1 MSLGSNQTVR
11 EIESVAGTQTGPAGI
26 LISSFF
32 CCGFR
37 KARCPKSPLEFRR
50 VLTLRI
56 CGDMKIKA
64 IGVLALSLTPSLF
77 AAPIIKA
84 QDLSKY
90 REFSLGTNLADVL
103 KRTDKKLSD
112 VNTTHGAPTLF
123 QEFTWWPPRLPGT
136 SYRSDSVE
144 QVLFSFFNGELYK
157 VSVRYDQISTEGL
170 TAEDM
175 MKSISVKYGPPTSVA
190 PEPAVTLS
198 VGYDAQQRPIA
209 SWEDSQYSFNL
220 VRDSFTDRFGL
231 VIYSKRVNTEAA
243 LALEEAAR
251 IEKQEAPAREA
262 ERQKKQTDDRELL
275 RQKNQKSFRP

>member
-1 MSLGSNQTVR
+1 
-11 EIESVAGTQTGPAGI
+11 
-26 LISSFF
+26 
-32 CCGFR
+32 
-37 KARCPKSPLEFRR
+37 
-50 VLTLRI
+50 
-56 CGDMKIKA
+56 MKIKA
-64 IGVLALSLTPSLF
+64 IRVLALSLAPSLF
-77 AAPIIKA
+77 AGPILEA

-90 REFSLGTNLADVL
+90 REFLMGTNLADVL

-112 VNTTHGAPTLF
+112 VNTTHGAPKLF

-157 VSVRYDQISTEGL
+157 VSVRYDQSSTEGL

-175 MKSISVKYGPPTSVA
+175 MKSISAKYGPPTNVA
-190 PEPAVTLS
+190 PEPASTLS
-198 VGYDAQQRPIA
+198 ARYDTQQRPIA

>member
-1 MSLGSNQTVR
+1 
-11 EIESVAGTQTGPAGI
+11 
-26 LISSFF
+26 
-32 CCGFR
+32 
-37 KARCPKSPLEFRR
+37 
-50 VLTLRI
+50 
-56 CGDMKIKA
+56 
-64 IGVLALSLTPSLF
+64 
-77 AAPIIKA
+77 
-84 QDLSKY
+84 
-90 REFSLGTNLADVL
+90 
-103 KRTDKKLSD
+103 LSD
-112 VNTTHGAPTLF
+112 ISTTHVAPTSF
-123 QEFTWWPPRLPGT
+123 QEFTWWPPRLPGA

-157 VSVRYDQISTEGL
+157 VSVRYDQSSTEGL

-175 MKSISVKYGPPTSVA
+175 MKSISAKYGPPTSVA
-190 PEPAVTLS
+190 PEPVSTLS
-198 VGYDAQQRPIA
+198 VGYDTLQRPIA

-262 ERQKKQTDDRELL
+262 ERQKKQTDDRDLL

>member
-1 MSLGSNQTVR
+1 
-11 EIESVAGTQTGPAGI
+11 
-26 LISSFF
+26 
-32 CCGFR
+32 
-37 KARCPKSPLEFRR
+37 
-50 VLTLRI
+50 
-56 CGDMKIKA
+56 MKIKA
-64 IGVLALSLTPSLF
+64 ICVLALSLTPWLF
-77 AAPIIKA
+77 GSPILKA

-90 REFSLGTNLADVL
+90 REFSLGANLANVL

-123 QEFTWWPPRLPGT
+123 QEFTWWPPRLPGS

-157 VSVRYDQISTEGL
+157 VSVRYDQSSTEGL

-175 MKSISVKYGPPTSVA
+175 MKSISAKYGPPTSVA
-190 PEPAVTLS
+190 PEPASTLS
-198 VGYDAQQRPIA
+198 AGYDTQQPLA

-231 VIYSKRVNTEAA
+231 VIYSKRVNTEAE

-262 ERQKKQTDDRELL
+262 EPKKQTDDRELA

>member
-1 MSLGSNQTVR
+1 
-11 EIESVAGTQTGPAGI
+11 
-26 LISSFF
+26 
-32 CCGFR
+32 
-37 KARCPKSPLEFRR
+37 
-50 VLTLRI
+50 
-56 CGDMKIKA
+56 MKIKA
-64 IGVLALSLTPSLF
+64 IHVLALFLTSSLF
-77 AAPIIKA
+77 ASPILKA

-90 REFSLGTNLADVL
+90 REFLLGTNLADVL

-112 VNTTHGAPTLF
+112 VSTTHSAPTLF

-157 VSVRYDQISTEGL
+157 VSVRYDQSSTEGL

-175 MKSISVKYGPPTSVA
+175 MKSISAKYGPPTSVA
-190 PEPAVTLS
+190 PEPVSTLS
-198 VGYDAQQRPIA
+198 GGYDAQQRPIA

-231 VIYSKRVNTEAA
+231 VIYSKRVNAEAA

>member
-1 MSLGSNQTVR
+1 
-11 EIESVAGTQTGPAGI
+11 
-26 LISSFF
+26 
-32 CCGFR
+32 
-37 KARCPKSPLEFRR
+37 
-50 VLTLRI
+50 
-56 CGDMKIKA
+56 MKIKA
-64 IGVLALSLTPSLF
+64 IRVLALSLFPSLF
-77 AAPIIKA
+77 AAPILKA

-90 REFSLGTNLADVL
+90 REFSLGANLANVL

-112 VNTTHGAPTLF
+112 ISTTHVAPTSF
-123 QEFTWWPPRLPGT
+123 QEFTWWPPRLPGA

-157 VSVRYDQISTEGL
+157 VSVRYDQSSTEGL

-175 MKSISVKYGPPTSVA
+175 MKSISAKYGPPTSVA
-190 PEPAVTLS
+190 PEPVSTLS
-198 VGYDAQQRPIA
+198 VGYNTLQRPIA

-262 ERQKKQTDDRELL
+262 ERQKKQTDDRDLL

>member
-1 MSLGSNQTVR
+1 MS
-11 EIESVAGTQTGPAGI
+11 P
-26 LISSFF
+26 FF

-37 KARCPKSPLEFRR
+37 NMRCPKSSLEFRR
-50 VLTLRI
+50 ALTLRI

-64 IGVLALSLTPSLF
+64 IHVLALSLTSSLF
-77 AAPIIKA
+77 SSPILKA

-90 REFSLGTNLADVL
+90 REFSLGANLPSVL
-103 KRTDKKLSD
+103 KRTEKKLSD
-112 VNTTHGAPTLF
+112 VKTQGAPKLF

-144 QVLFSFFNGELYK
+144 QVLLSFFDGELYR
-157 VSVRYDQISTEGL
+157 VSVRYDQSSTDGL
-170 TAEDM
+170 TTQDM
-175 MKSISVKYGPPTSVA
+175 MKSISAKYGPATSVA
-190 PEPAVTLS
+190 PEPASTLS
-198 VGYDAQQRPIA
+198 VGYDTQQRPIA
-209 SWEDSQYSFNL
+209 SWEDSQHSFNL
-220 VRDSFTDRFGL
+220 VRDSFTGRFGL

-262 ERQKKQTDDRELL
+262 ECQKKQTDRRELL